1 LGFDVDLRISGD
13 AIMNDITTYESAAI
27 TRSVIAEALHD
38 WHAWLDLKV
47 SAGSISQDTA
57 STYKRGADMF
67 MTWLSD
73 RTPSSDTILE
83 WIAELRTHG
92 NQQGK
97 GKGIPAK
104 PAAINAWLGGVRSF
118 FGWAAD
124 RNHIPFNP
132 AQGIRGA
139 KRSGTKKRHI
149 REALTD
155 SEVIRLLKQPDRKA
169 AEGKR
174 DYALLAIQLYTAGRG
189 IELYRADVSDLQTQS
204 GHLVLMVQGKGQT
217 EKDEP
222 LILVS
227 EAAEAVRDW
236 LSVRGSKA
244 GPLFTSLSDRSKGE
258 RLSRS
263 ATREIL
269 KRYFKAAG
277 VIGNKTTHS
286 LRHTAITNA
295 LKHGV
300 SITRVSKQLARHA
313 SIDTTMIYVH
323 EADRH
328 ADPVEEHIFY
338 NAD

>member
-1 LGFDVDLRISGD
+1 MDKQVIPY
-13 AIMNDITTYESAAI
+13 NPQPITAAF
-27 TRSVIAEALHD
+27 VIAEALED
-38 WHAWLDLKV
+38 WRAWLDLKV
-47 SAGSISQDTA
+47 SAGAISQDTA
-57 STYKRGADMF
+57 NTYKRGARKF
-67 MTWLSD
+67 ITWLCD
-73 RTPSSDTILE
+73 RQPDGDSILQ
-83 WIAELRTHG
+83 WQADLKVNG
-92 NQQGK
+92 N
-97 GKGIPAK
+97 K

-155 SEVIRLLKQPDRKA
+155 GEVIRLLKQPNRETP
-169 AEGKR
+169 EGAR

-189 IELYRADVSDLQTQS
+189 IELHRADVEDLQTQS
-204 GHLVLMVQGKGQT
+204 GRVVLMVQGKGQE

-227 EAAEAVRDW
+227 EAAEAVREW
-236 LSVRGSKA
+236 LAVHPSGRGA
-244 GPLFTSLSDRSKGE
+244 LFVSLSDRSRGS

-263 ATREIL
+263 GTREIL
-269 KRYFKAAG
+269 KRYFKSAG
-277 VIGNKTTHS
+277 IVGNKTVHS

-295 LKHGV
+295 IRHDV
-300 SITRVSKQLARHA
+300 PITRVSKQLARHA

-323 EADRH
+323 ETDRL

-338 NAD
+338 SEED

>member
-1 LGFDVDLRISGD
+1 MDTQL
-13 AIMNDITTYESAAI
+13 TTYQPTAI
-27 TRSVIAEALHD
+27 TRPFVIAEALAD
-38 WHAWLDLKV
+38 WRAWLDLKV
-47 SAGSISQDTA
+47 SAGAISQDTA
-57 STYKRGADMF
+57 NTYKRGADKF
-67 MTWLSD
+67 ITWLGD
-73 RTPSSDTILE
+73 RSADGDTILT
-83 WIAELRTHG
+83 WQAECKAKG
-92 NQQGK
+92 N
-97 GKGIPAK
+97 K
-104 PAAINAWLGGVRSF
+104 PAAVNAWLGGIRSF

-124 RNHIPFNP
+124 RAHIPFNP
-132 AQGIRGA
+132 TQGIRGA

-155 SEVIRLLKQPDRKA
+155 TEVIRLLRQPDRSTPDGA
-169 AEGKR
+169 R
-174 DYALLAIQLYTAGRG
+174 DYAILAIQLYTAGRG
-189 IELYRADVSDLQTQS
+189 IELYRADIADLQTQS
-204 GHLVLMVQGKGQT
+204 GRLVLMVQGKGQT

-236 LSVRGSKA
+236 LAVHPKQA
-244 GPLFTSLSDRSKGE
+244 GALFVSLSDRSKGE

-300 SITRVSKQLARHA
+300 AITRVSKQLARHA

-323 EADRH
+323 EADRL
-328 ADPVEEHIFY
+328 ADPVEDHIFY
-338 NAD
+338 GEGV

>member
-1 LGFDVDLRISGD
+1 
-13 AIMNDITTYESAAI
+13 MNTQLATQQPAQLERAFVIGES
-27 TRSVIAEALHD
+27 LQD
-38 WHAWLDLKV
+38 WRAWLDLKV
-47 SAGSISQDTA
+47 QAGAISQDTA
-57 STYKRGADMF
+57 NTYKRGADKF
-67 MTWLSD
+67 ITWLGDLSPD
-73 RTPSSDTILE
+73 GDSILQ
-83 WIAELRTHG
+83 WQADCKAKG
-92 NQQGK
+92 N
-97 GKGIPAK
+97 K

-124 RNHIPFNP
+124 RNHITFNP

-155 SEVIRLLKQPDRKA
+155 SEVIRLLKQPDRTQP
-169 AEGKR
+169 EGAR

-189 IELYRADVSDLQTQS
+189 IELYRADIEDLQTQ
-204 GHLVLMVQGKGQT
+204 GGRLVLMVQGKGQT

-222 LILVS
+222 LILVA

-236 LSVRGSKA
+236 LAVHPRKA
-244 GPLFTSLSDRSKGE
+244 GALFVSLSDRSRGE

-323 EADRH
+323 EADRMS
-328 ADPVEEHIFY
+328 DPVEEHIFY
-338 NAD
+338 GE

>member
-1 LGFDVDLRISGD
+1 MGTQAL
-13 AIMNDITTYESAAI
+13 TTYQPAAI
-27 TRSVIAEALHD
+27 TRAFVIADSLQD
-38 WHAWLDLKV
+38 WRAWLELKV
-47 SAGSISQDTA
+47 SAGAISQDTA
-57 STYKRGADMF
+57 NTYKRGADKF
-67 MTWLSD
+67 ISWLGD
-73 RTPSSDTILE
+73 RIADGDAILQ
-83 WIAELRTHG
+83 WQADCKAKG
-92 NQQGK
+92 N
-97 GKGIPAK
+97 K

-139 KRSGTKKRHI
+139 KRSGTKQRHI

-155 SEVIRLLKQPDRKA
+155 SEVIRLLQQPDRSTI
-169 AEGKR
+169 EGKR

-189 IELYRADVSDLQTQS
+189 IELHRADIADLQTQA
-204 GHLVLMVQGKGQT
+204 GRLVLMVQGKGQDD
-217 EKDEP
+217 KDEP
-222 LILVS
+222 LILAA

-236 LSVRGSKA
+236 LGVHPQPRGA
-244 GPLFTSLSDRSKGE
+244 LFVSLSDRSHGE

-269 KRYFKAAG
+269 KRYFTRAG
-277 VIGNKTTHS
+277 IVGNKTTHS

-295 LKHGV
+295 LRHGV

-323 EADRH
+323 EADRLS
-328 ADPVEEHIFY
+328 DPVEDHIFY
-338 NAD
+338 GDKE